1 MGGGGISGK
10 GAKGNGCRPDS
21 FKFMNSTG
29 GLEIHDWLKSIDL
42 SLYVYLTSQSL
53 FLENCVLYFVAI
65 NTNEISSSIQLQ
77 K

>member
-1 MGGGGISGK
+1 
-10 GAKGNGCRPDS
+10 
-21 FKFMNSTG
+21 MNSTG
-29 GLEIHDWLKSIDL
+29 GLKIHDWLKSIDL

-53 FLENCVLYFVAI
+53 FLENFVLYFVAI